1 MLKGKLYRSPA
12 GEGGG
17 GTSPAGGQ
25 GDNPSAGDT
34 SNGTSPAGSQQESP
48 VVGDTNTPKLPDEQ
62 DIKDPIAFYKTQS
75 DTLQRLLD
83 QARSQLTDAQKRLQ
97 TVGSET
103 EASVKA
109 DYEKLQT
116 ELQSA
121 LTETQKAQREANRY
135 KVIAATGLPEALAN
149 RLTGDTYD
157 EMLADAKSLAEI
169 IPAGGSGGATS
180 AGRDG
185 APAST
190 GQLTIDMIRNM
201 STGEIRARQDEVD
214 AVLAAQK

>member
-1 MLKGKLYRSPA
+1 MLKREYQSPA

-17 GTSPAGGQ
+17 GTSPAGSQ

-103 EASVKA
+103 EASVTA

-157 EMLADAKSLAEI
+157 EMLADAKTLAEI
-169 IPAGGSGGATS
+169 IPAGGGGASS

-185 APAST
+185 APASS
-190 GQLTIDMIRNM
+190 GQLTIEKVKNM
-201 STGEIRARQDEVD
+201 TTQDYIAQRDEVQ
-214 AVLAAQK
+214 AFLKSQKR